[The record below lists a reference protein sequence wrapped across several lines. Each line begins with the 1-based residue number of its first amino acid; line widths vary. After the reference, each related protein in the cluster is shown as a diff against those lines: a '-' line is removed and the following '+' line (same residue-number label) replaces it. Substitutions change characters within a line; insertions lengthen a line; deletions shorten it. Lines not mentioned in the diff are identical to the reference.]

1 MISGLAA
8 GAVGA
13 AVWLAALPILK
24 PGLPLGADS
33 LTHLYTL
40 VHVDQLVQ
48 SGVYFSRWLPFQNGG
63 LGNPRFL
70 YYPALPFYLAEL
82 WVVLGASY
90 VTAMRLAT
98 GAALVAAAAGAFAWC
113 RVYLRNAY
121 LGHVAAA
128 VGAIAYVLS
137 PYLLFAAYSRASFA
151 ELTALGLAPWA
162 LWAAARHARHD
173 SARTGR
179 WLAASATLLAL
190 TVLSHPIT
198 GAVVAGVCLG
208 MVWIPTWLTT
218 WLKTRLASGDGAC
231 RARPVGGTLAVL
243 LALGAS
249 SMLWLPAALERGAI
263 GDAQVQAAGLD
274 YRGNFLPIQTLLSL
288 PGERLGAGYAAAAL
302 VLALIAVVG
311 VFARRWRAPR
321 PSELSAP
328 GWIFPCF
335 LGWTALTALA
345 LPQAR
350 PLWDLFA
357 PMVRDVQFPHRLLG
371 PGSLLL
377 AGLAAAG
384 AQTLCR
390 ALTAAASR
398 RKLAS
403 AAAALVMPTSLIAL
417 ATSALP
423 LGDTARLPKLPT
435 LDVDFVVAKERQ
447 VGLVGRGYQ
456 GDFLPR
462 GVHGLRPAWRLVPS
476 PHERF
481 VEASLPT
488 GAKLLERSHGSL
500 HYEIEISNLGSK
512 PWTAVWGTLAFP
524 GWRAEA
530 ETRTGTEPLITG
542 VTEHGL
548 LTTEVPPDAL
558 RVSVRFQSTPAR
570 QLGGWVTSISF
581 LMIFLA
587 ALWPFDRIGPLI
599 SEHP

>member
-1 MISGLAA
+1 
-8 GAVGA
+8 
-13 AVWLAALPILK
+13 
-24 PGLPLGADS
+24 
-33 LTHLYTL
+33 
-40 VHVDQLVQ
+40 
-48 SGVYFSRWLPFQNGG
+48 
-63 LGNPRFL
+63 
-70 YYPALPFYLAEL
+70 
-82 WVVLGASY
+82 
-90 VTAMRLAT
+90 
-98 GAALVAAAAGAFAWC
+98 
-113 RVYLRNAY
+113 
-121 LGHVAAA
+121 
-128 VGAIAYVLS
+128 
-137 PYLLFAAYSRASFA
+137 
-151 ELTALGLAPWA
+151 
-162 LWAAARHARHD
+162 AAARHARHA
-173 SARTGR
+173 SARAGR

-198 GAVVAGVCLG
+198 GALVAGACLG
-208 MVWIPTWLTT
+208 MVWIPIWLTT
-218 WLKTRLASGDGAC
+218 RSKARPAPGDGNS
-231 RARPVGGTLAVL
+231 RARPAGGTLAVL

-249 SMLWLPAALERGAI
+249 SMLWLPAALERGTI

-274 YRGNFLPIQTLLSL
+274 YHGNFLPIQTLLSL
-288 PGERLGAGYAAAAL
+288 PSERLGAGYAAATL
-302 VLALIAVVG
+302 VLASIALAGAV
-311 VFARRWRAPR
+311 ARRWRAPR
-321 PSELSAP
+321 PPEHSAA
-328 GWIFPCF
+328 GWIVACF

-345 LPQAR
+345 VPQAR

-398 RKLAS
+398 RRLAS
-403 AAAALVMPTSLIAL
+403 AAAALVMTASLVAL

-423 LGDTARLPKLPT
+423 LGDTARLPELPT
-435 LDVDFVVAKERQ
+435 LDIDFVVAKERQ

-462 GVHGLRPAWRLVPS
+462 GVHGLRPAWRLVLCPR
-476 PHERF
+476 ERF
-481 VEASLPT
+481 VESSLPP
-488 GAKLLERSHGSL
+488 GAVLLERSHGPL
-500 HYEIEISNLGSK
+500 HYEIDISHLGSE

-530 ETRTGTEPLITG
+530 ETRTGTEPLSTG

-570 QLGGWVTSISF
+570 QLGGWITSISF
-581 LMIFLA
+581 LMIFLV
-587 ALWPFDRIGPLI
+587 ALWPFDRIRHLI